1 MQTAT
6 IFRAAAVAALSCAA
20 LAACSGNGEREAGIE
35 ASLRAMPMGAHASS
49 HHEGGE
55 GHADYR
61 QFRRAD
67 GMRID
72 LQLGLVN
79 LVPVALEACPT
90 VGAGVGR
97 MLELLNPIGAAVAHA
112 GHGGTPP
119 AGAVNAVGE
128 GNGMVDL
135 GSLIAGPGRYCGV
148 RVALQPGGGATA
160 KHGGELDTGLDG
172 VGINVAPCYYPDT
185 VGVPDDAIDGIS
197 AHSCVQARAATQP
210 RQITLPFSAPVTLDA
225 EHRQLDLTVVLR
237 YEEWFD
243 GIDMTQLADSAAE
256 QARLVDNVLAAMH
269 VHSGDE
275 QNLALA
281 FAAEVN
287 GDQALCGAVY
297 DGVGSTAQDYE
308 LRDFRWYLSDLE
320 LRGNDGVAPVRLAPR
335 ADGTVHQ
342 QDGRN
347 AALLGLVEGCDAP
360 TPART
365 LALAGAAPVGDFDQL
380 CFTLGVPADL
390 NHSDIA
396 TAPTPLNSTAMAW
409 SWLGGR
415 KFVRVDGIGDADG
428 VRQNFFVH
436 LGSTGCTNGTGDP
449 AAPPDGACAQP
460 NRADICLDYTA
471 IAEGGRIVADI
482 APVLAEAD
490 VGGNIAGAPG
500 CMSGTTDPECLG
512 ILPRFGLDYTYNGE
526 PIPRQDQQFLTVR

>member
-1 MQTAT
+1 MQTNAML
-6 IFRAAAVAALSCAA
+6 RAALVAALSCAV
-20 LAACSGNGEREAGIE
+20 LAACSGNGEREVGIE
-35 ASLRAMPMGAHASS
+35 ASLRATPMGSHTAS
-49 HHEGGE
+49 HDGGGA

-79 LVPVALEACPT
+79 LVPIALEACPT
-90 VGAGVGR
+90 ASAGVGR
-97 MLELLNPIGAAVAHA
+97 VLAMLNPMGAAVAHA
-112 GHGGTPP
+112 GHGGSPP
-119 AGAVNAVGE
+119 AGAVNAVAEGE
-128 GNGMVDL
+128 GVVDL
-135 GSLIAGPGRYCGV
+135 GALIAGPGSYCGL
-148 RVALQPGGGATA
+148 RVALQPGSAA
-160 KHGGELDTGLDG
+160 APKHGGELDTSLDG
-172 VGINVAPCYYPDT
+172 VAINVAPCYYPDT
-185 VGVPDDAIDGIS
+185 VGVPDTELDSIS
-197 AHSCVQARAATQP
+197 AHSCVQAKAAAQP
-210 RQITLPFSAPVTLDA
+210 RRITLPFSAPVTLDA

-243 GIDMTQLADSAAE
+243 GIDMTQLADAAAE
-256 QARLVDNVLAAMH
+256 QARLVDNILAAMH
-269 VHSGDE
+269 VHTGDE

-287 GDQALCGAVY
+287 GDQAMCGAAY
-297 DGVGSTAQDYE
+297 EGVGSTAQDYE
-308 LRDFRWYLSDLE
+308 LRDFRWYVSDLE

-347 AALLGLVEGCDAP
+347 VALLGLVEGCDAP
-360 TPART
+360 APART
-365 LALAGAAPVGDFDQL
+365 LALAGAAAAGDFDQL
-380 CFTLGVPADL
+380 CFTLGVPADR
-390 NHSDIA
+390 NHGDIA

-428 VRQNFFVH
+428 ARQNFFVH

-449 AAPPDGACAQP
+449 TAPPDGACAQP
-460 NRADICLDYTA
+460 NQAEICLDYTV

-482 APVLAEAD
+482 APVLADTDIGSDA
-490 VGGNIAGAPG
+490 AGAPG

-512 ILPRFGLDYTYNGE
+512 IVPRFGLDFTYNGQ
-526 PIPRQDQQFLTVR
+526 PIPRQDQQFLTLR